1 VYAGVLAVMRA
12 LHARK
17 PGARLLLQSILPT
30 SEPARDREVVLP
42 VNARLAALAAS
53 PEFAPFTVWLDLY
66 PAFLNA
72 QGQQNGSLFV
82 DGLHPSEAGY
92 RVWRDRLLPAL
103 TAARAQRP

>member
-1 VYAGVLAVMRA
+1 MRA

-53 PEFAPFTVWLDLY
+53 PEFAPFTVWPGPVNTTGSQRVATRNGPHFVAKPRRGPTPASFRASLGPFLDG
-66 PAFLNA
+66 NA
-72 QGQQNGSLFV
+72 LASRSVN
-82 DGLHPSEAGY
+82 
-92 RVWRDRLLPAL
+92 
-103 TAARAQRP
+103 RP